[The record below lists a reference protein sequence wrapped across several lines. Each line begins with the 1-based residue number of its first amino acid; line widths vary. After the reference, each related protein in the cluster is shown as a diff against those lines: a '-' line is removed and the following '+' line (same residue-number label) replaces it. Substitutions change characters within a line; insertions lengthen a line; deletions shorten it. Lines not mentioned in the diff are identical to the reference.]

1 MTKRKHSNAH
11 EGETGGKPFSAEAQA
26 KLISR
31 VADLAE
37 ALCEAEGMELVF
49 IEFQREPAGRVLR
62 LYIDKPGGVKLDDC
76 ALISRHLGDILDV
89 DPEDLGPYN
98 LEVSSPGLERP
109 LWRARDYDR
118 FKGCGAKIKTSVPL
132 NGQKNF
138 KGVLLGIANEIITL
152 KEEGTDKTFAI
163 PFKEVARARLVEL

>member
-1 MTKRKHSNAH
+1 MRKKKLSNTH
-11 EGETGGKPFSAEAQA
+11 ESETGGKSFSAEAQA
-26 KLISR
+26 RLISR
-31 VADLAE
+31 VAGLAE

-62 LYIDKPGGVKLDDC
+62 LYIDKPGGVMLNDC
-76 ALISRHLGDILDV
+76 VFVSRQLGDILDV
-89 DPEDLGPYN
+89 DLEDLGAYN

-152 KEEGTDKTFAI
+152 KEIGTDKTVAI
-163 PFKEVARARLVEL
+163 PFKEVAKARLVEL